1 MTRSHSRDSAEAV
14 QLPDMLAAALP
25 PKRRGPKPG
34 SEAAKHGGQATR
46 DKWGVEHF
54 RRIGAL
60 GGAMVRKE
68 RGPEFYKEMGRR
80 GGEATRRKLG
90 TEHYARIGRIGGR
103 RKPKRPTA
111 LAESEEA

>member
-1 MTRSHSRDSAEAV
+1 
-14 QLPDMLAAALP
+14 
-25 PKRRGPKPG
+25 
-34 SEAAKHGGQATR
+34 
-46 DKWGVEHF
+46 
-54 RRIGAL
+54 
-60 GGAMVRKE
+60 MVRKE